1 MVPDLCGIAHERV
14 LACGPICATSC
25 VYNHRF
31 EVGDDASLSGILAC
45 ALGLRPCPVFS
56 LATEGIGW
64 CATTIFTGWLHGR
77 QRTAPAPAETSRMP
91 ALAFDD
97 PHLYRFMFRY
107 FECGVPRYGN
117 SFRVSV

>member
-56 LATEGIGW
+56 LATEGIGGVRDFNIQRMVTRQAADRT
-64 CATTIFTGWLHGR
+64 CAGR
-77 QRTAPAPAETSRMP
+77 D
-91 ALAFDD
+91 LA
-97 PHLYRFMFRY
+97 
-107 FECGVPRYGN
+107 N
-117 SFRVSV
+117 ASASFR